1 MVATMNEK
9 IHNDSGNFSQARRP
23 ILTIVGSYNV
33 DLVMKSKRLPQ
44 VGETITGGFFL
55 DGVRR

>member
-1 MVATMNEK
+1 MNEK